1 MGNTGLVF
9 GLLGFIFAASA
20 LARIRRLEQRL
31 REEGILKETP
41 KSGEKR

>member
-1 MGNTGLVF
+1 MGNTGFIF

-31 REEGILKETP
+31 RDAGVLKDTSE
-41 KSGEKR
+41 SGEKR

>member
-1 MGNTGLVF
+1 MRNAGFVY

-31 REEGILKETP
+31 REQGILKETSE
-41 KSGEKR
+41 SGEKR